1 MSKDLPVTV
10 TDTTT
15 PDTPGVTV
23 NPTRFSIKTGA
34 SNTYSVSL
42 NTQPTNTVTINVTPQ
57 SGVSV
62 NPTSFSLSNQNQ
74 AQNVSVTAGSTMGSF
89 MITHDVQADSSVRVP
104 QRVYRR
110 RGPVTVT
117 EPTEPPVVT
126 EDLVFNPKSLEVDE
140 GEPSSYTVRLTTQP
154 SSDVNVTI
162 SGHSGTDLTVSDT
175 TLTFDSSNYGTAQSV
190 RVSAGQDSGCS
201 NDSITLA
208 HSASGGGYDNKTG
221 NLKVTIDDDET
232 CPPPPCVNCRITN
245 TSTQVTLSVI
255 PSTVSEDAGQTD
267 LMVKGKLNADPRGS
281 ATVVKLSI
289 TLGTASHSD
298 FSSGTVDL
306 TIPAGSTEA
315 TATLSFTPVYDSE
328 DESSETVE
336 VGGTTSGLTVNP
348 ATVTIENV
356 IPPDTTPSVI
366 VSKSE
371 MTVYEGR
378 SDNSDNYTV
387 VLDAPPSA
395 NVTISIMAEGAE
407 DKVTVMPDSLTFT
420 PGNYDMEQTV
430 TVQAVDDVDARDELV
445 PLAHAAASTDAGY
458 NGLDIDSVAVTVRD
472 NDEPGVI
479 VSPSVLWIEE
489 ELSVDADRYWVR
501 LITRPTADVT
511 IAISVE
517 EEDGDNVEEVTTSPA
532 TLTFT
537 PDNWDLLQE
546 VMVSAGPDDDNLDDT
561 ATISHK
567 ATSTDDDYDEID
579 IGSVTVS
586 VFDNDGDAGVAV
598 SPSVLWIEE
607 ERPSDFDNYS
617 VRLITRPTA
626 DVTIAISVEEEDGDN
641 VEEVTTSPATLTFT
655 PQNWGFVQEVTV
667 SAGPDDDNLDD
678 LAIITHTATS
688 DDGVYDSARLEIASV
703 RVMVFDN
710 GTEGGV
716 AISPTA
722 LWIAEELSGSSDYY
736 TVRLRA
742 EPSAN
747 VTIAISAGEEV
758 TTSPTSLTFTPGNYS
773 DAQTVTVSAGH
784 DADTEDDRVDITHT
798 ATSTDSSYNGL
809 DIDSVAVTVYD
820 NDAMASVTISPTA
833 LWIEEEQSGFADI
846 YTVKLRSE
854 PSANVTIA
862 ITAGEEV
869 TTSPARLTITP
880 GNWRTEQTVMVSAG
894 HDNDTE
900 DDQVDITHTAT
911 STDGNY
917 NGLDID
923 SVAVTVYDND
933 AMVSVTISPTALWI
947 EEELSGFG
955 DIYTVKLRTE
965 PSANVTIVI
974 SAGEEVTTSPARL
987 TFTPGNWRT
996 EQTVMVSAGHDADT
1010 EDDQVDITHTATS
1023 TDSGYNGLDIDSVA
1037 VTVYD
1042 NDATVDV
1049 TISPTALWIE
1059 EEVSGFADT
1068 YTVRL
1073 RTEPTCRCG
1082 HRHQRRR
1089 GGYRQSH
1096 TPDIHPGQLE
1106 GGADG
1111 DGERGPRR

>member
-1 MSKDLPVTV
+1 M
-10 TDTTT
+10 
-15 PDTPGVTV
+15 
-23 NPTRFSIKTGA
+23 
-34 SNTYSVSL
+34 
-42 NTQPTNTVTINVTPQ
+42 
-57 SGVSV
+57 
-62 NPTSFSLSNQNQ
+62 
-74 AQNVSVTAGSTMGSF
+74 
-89 MITHDVQADSSVRVP
+89 
-104 QRVYRR
+104 
-110 RGPVTVT
+110 
-117 EPTEPPVVT
+117 
-126 EDLVFNPKSLEVDE
+126 
-140 GEPSSYTVRLTTQP
+140 
-154 SSDVNVTI
+154 
-162 SGHSGTDLTVSDT
+162 
-175 TLTFDSSNYGTAQSV
+175 
-190 RVSAGQDSGCS
+190 
-201 NDSITLA
+201 
-208 HSASGGGYDNKTG
+208 
-221 NLKVTIDDDET
+221 
-232 CPPPPCVNCRITN
+232 
-245 TSTQVTLSVI
+245 
-255 PSTVSEDAGQTD
+255 VSEDAGQTD
-267 LMVKGKLNADPRGS
+267 LMVTGTLNADSRGS
-281 ATVVKLSI
+281 ATVVMLSI
-289 TLGTASHSD
+289 SPGSGPNAASASD
-298 FSSGTVDL
+298 YSSGMVDL
-306 TIPAGSTEA
+306 SIPAGSTRA
-315 TATLSFTPVYDSE
+315 TATLSFTPEYDSV
-328 DESSETVE
+328 DESSETVV
-336 VGGTTSGLTVNP
+336 VGGTITPSTLTLNP

-356 IPPDTTPSVI
+356 PPDTTPSVI
-366 VSKSE
+366 VSKLE
-371 MTVYEGR
+371 MTIDEEGAP
-378 SDNSDNYTV
+378 DIYTV
-387 VLDAPPSA
+387 KLDTEPSA
-395 NVTISIMAEGAE
+395 DVTIAILVAEE
-407 DKVTVMPDSLTFT
+407 DGDDVEEVMPDPATLTFT
-420 PGNYDMEQTV
+420 PGNVWDEAQTV
-430 TVQAVDDVDARDELV
+430 TVSAGHDDDARDDS
-445 PLAHAAASTDAGY
+445 ATITHTATSTDAGY

-546 VMVSAGPDDDNLDDT
+546 VMVSAGPDDDNLDDS
-561 ATISHK
+561 AIIKHA
-567 ATSTDDDYDEID
+567 ATSKDDDYDEID

-586 VFDNDGDAGVAV
+586 VFDNDGDAGVAI
-598 SPSVLWIEE
+598 SHSVLWIEE

-688 DDGVYDSARLEIASV
+688 DDGDYDSASLEIASV

-736 TVRLRA
+736 TVRLGS

-747 VTIAISAGEEV
+747 VAIAISAGEEV
-758 TTSPTSLTFTPGNYS
+758 TTSPTSLTFTLGNYS

-911 STDGNY
+911 STDSGY

-1042 NDATVDV
+1042 NDATVGV

-1073 RTEPTCRCG
+1073 RTEPTADVAIDISAGEEVTVSPTRLTFTRDNWRAEQTVTVSAG
-1082 HRHQRRR
+1082 HDADTEDDTVAITHTATSLDSGYHRLDIDSVALTVYDNDMATESTTRQVAAAPTPTPVAAPTATPTPTVAPTPTATAIPADIAIPPSLQEPGAPLLGESELRSQNLLERAASASRDRLPLVILLVIVLILAGLTFIYLILRRR
-1089 GGYRQSH
+1089 
-1096 TPDIHPGQLE
+1096 
-1106 GGADG
+1106 
-1111 DGERGPRR
+1111 